1 MQSSHRDPSTKFD
14 DTRKWGVILIAI
26 GLFYL
31 ISMSGI
37 FSFFSEFLWGFAFI
51 AGGLVFLY
59 QFITGLQTRWW
70 AAIPGCALAGIG
82 ATILASAILPAP
94 LEPLTGTVFLWALS
108 CGFWAIFLTNPRRWW
123 AVIPGGVLMTLGMVA
138 AVDSIGFDLLN
149 GGSLFFLGLAATF
162 ALVGLLST
170 FTGENLRWAFIPAAI
185 MAVMGLVVVT
195 PFRGAA
201 NFIWPVALLLA
212 GLYLLQKGGRRG
224 QLPVIETTLAPANG
238 PLAAAQTDVTA
249 KPASQPVAAET
260 AVAVVAEPVPLMAPP
275 VSSQPADWQV

>member
-1 MQSSHRDPSTKFD
+1 MQSSHRDPSTRFD
-14 DTRKWGVILIAI
+14 DTRTWGIILIAI

-37 FSFFSEFLWGFAFI
+37 FNFFGEFLWGFAFI

-82 ATILASAILPAP
+82 ATILASAILPAA

-123 AVIPGGVLMTLGMVA
+123 AVIPGGVLMTLGVVA
-138 AVDSIGFDLLN
+138 AVDSIGFGMLN
-149 GGSLFFLGLAATF
+149 GGSLLFLGLAATF

-224 QLPVIETTLAPANG
+224 QLPAIETTLAPANG
-238 PLAAAQTDVTA
+238 PLAAAQTDVTV
-249 KPASQPVAAET
+249 KPASQPAAADT
-260 AVAVVAEPVPLMAPP
+260 AVVVEQAPPMAPP

>member
-1 MQSSHRDPSTKFD
+1 MQSSHRGPSTKFD
-14 DTRKWGVILIAI
+14 YTRTWGVILIVI

-37 FSFFSEFLWGFAFI
+37 FNFFGEFLWGFAFI

-138 AVDSIGFDLLN
+138 AVDSIGFGLLN

-185 MAVMGLVVVT
+185 MAVTGLVVVT

-238 PLAAAQTDVTA
+238 PLAAAQTDVTV

-260 AVAVVAEPVPLMAPP
+260 AVAVVAEPAPLMAPP

>member
-1 MQSSHRDPSTKFD
+1 MQSSHRDPSAKFD
-14 DTRKWGVILIAI
+14 DTRTWGIILIVI

-37 FSFFSEFLWGFAFI
+37 FNFFGEFLWGFAFI

-138 AVDSIGFDLLN
+138 AVDSIGFGLLN

-238 PLAAAQTDVTA
+238 PLAAAQTDVTV
-249 KPASQPVAAET
+249 KPASQPAAADT
-260 AVAVVAEPVPLMAPP
+260 AVVVEQAPPVAPP